1 MTSSLRP
8 LSSLRPVVYDL
19 SSTTSRLRPACLR
32 EGVREELVCE
42 RLAWKAFDFDS
53 DLLRQTDESM
63 GQSLKY
69 RLSK

>member
-1 MTSSLRP
+1 MVGVFSEEISLSQHAVTVARAI
-8 LSSLRPVVYDL
+8 R
-19 SSTTSRLRPACLR
+19 LR

-42 RLAWKAFDFDS
+42 RLAWKASDFDF